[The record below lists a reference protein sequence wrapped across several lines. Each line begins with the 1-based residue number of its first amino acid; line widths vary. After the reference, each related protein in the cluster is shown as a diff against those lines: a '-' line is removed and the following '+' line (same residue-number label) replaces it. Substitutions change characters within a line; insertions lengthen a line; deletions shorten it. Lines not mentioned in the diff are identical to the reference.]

1 MAGAAAAS
9 KNYLAAGL
17 FLFAFLL
24 VASLAYQNILQQM
37 ETKENFDSAG
47 STTQAI
53 TQAAHCSC
61 IPGYIP
67 SKTAGGGNYVCVKL
81 GDPSSI
87 RSCY

>member
-1 MAGAAAAS
+1 MAGATAAS

-24 VASLAYQNILQQM
+24 VASLAYQHILQQL

-67 SKTAGGGNYVCVKL
+67 SKTDEGGTYVCIKL